1 MDITKRPITG
11 TKSKYYL
18 SYYQGD
24 RQKGRMPGV
33 STSIAMK
40 TANRDRQY
48 KTTEKQRKL
57 YADLIAFAKDSG
69 IDTTIFKLNRRTN
82 DEYHAKI
89 NGLYSI
95 LNRRGLIEKW
105 KSKKQVCEEG
115 E

>member
-18 SYYQGD
+18 SYYQGN
-24 RQKGRMPGV
+24 RRKSSKPGV
-33 STSIAMK
+33 STSFAMK
-40 TANRDRQY
+40 DAERDRQY

-82 DEYHAKI
+82 DEYPAKI

-105 KSKKQVCEEG
+105 KSKKQICEEG

>member
-24 RQKGRMPGV
+24 RRKGSRPGV

-48 KTTEKQRKL
+48 KTTDKQKRL
-57 YADLIAFAKDSG
+57 YADLIAFAKNSG
-69 IDTTIFKLNRRTN
+69 IDTTIFKLNRRTSN
-82 DEYHAKI
+82 EYHAKI

-95 LNRRGLIEKW
+95 LNKQGLMEKW
-105 KSKKQVCEEG
+105 KSKNQTYEE